1 MMTLLGSARRL
12 LGGRGL
18 LLVLLG
24 AILLAEA
31 WGVVVVRQQVREA
44 STHYAQLLQQQ
55 REQQARWTQLVL
67 EYSHLISPL
76 RVERAARQ
84 QLRMVHQSP
93 VQTIIL
99 HENR

>member
-31 WGVVVVRQQVREA
+31 WGVVVVRQQVRET

-55 REQQARWTQLVL
+55 RTQQARWTQLVL

-76 RVERAARQ
+76 RVERAGRQ
-84 QLRMVHQSP
+84 QLHMVHQSP
-93 VQTIIL
+93 IQTIIL